1 MILPIFSSQIHNFYP
16 HLTFHNIPSLPGL
29 CNSVSVVCQVT
40 CNTFHVILTDL
51 NDFSVDF
58 GVFFFLSTSYSECSP
73 HFVSMAMH
81 ITESLPICICFI
93 EFYFFF
99 YLKIVKKKMPNVQFL
114 DILCLWSEV
123 YKRMSCSSFVVLIII
138 SLRTILKIKF
148 ISLSPET

>member
-16 HLTFHNIPSLPGL
+16 HLNFHNIHSLPGL
-29 CNSVSVVCQVT
+29 CNSVSVVCQIT

-58 GVFFFLSTSYSECSP
+58 GVFFLSTSHSECSP

-81 ITESLPICICFI
+81 ITESLPISICFI

-99 YLKIVKKKMPNVQFL
+99 YLIIIKKNAQCSVFGYSVPLIRNVQKNEL
-114 DILCLWSEV
+114 LQ
-123 YKRMSCSSFVVLIII
+123 
-138 SLRTILKIKF
+138 LRCFNHYLLEDNF
-148 ISLSPET
+148 QN